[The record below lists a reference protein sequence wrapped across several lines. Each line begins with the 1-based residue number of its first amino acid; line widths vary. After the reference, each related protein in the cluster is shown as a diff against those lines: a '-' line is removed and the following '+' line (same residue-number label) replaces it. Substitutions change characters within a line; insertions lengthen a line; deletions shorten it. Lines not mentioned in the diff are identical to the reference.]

1 MVVMV
6 ESTHDRK
13 SDDLVA
19 YNLRRRNRPEPFR
32 NLLLD
37 PLMRSCLVE
46 VGHIGI
52 EHALEL
58 LLLNNQ
64 QMIQAFLSDA
74 PQEALTDRIGSGR
87 MNRRF
92 QDLDA
97 AGCGHTSEARPK
109 FGIVIPN
116 QVLWRLSIRGGFSQL
131 LRHPGIGRRAR
142 YAHMDHLACL
152 ELDEEEGKEWSKEQ
166 VSHLQEVACPD
177 LRGVVAKKGRPLLS
191 SWLVGANRP
200 HVLLDSALAHP
211 YAQFQEFPTDPFS
224 TPESILPRHLPDQG
238 DGFLGDLGPV
248 RSGLGLVLPVQAK
261 ELPMPPQ
268 QGVWLHDH
276 EGLPPGSNQPGQ
288 QDQED
293 AIGLRACGPFHLPLQ
308 DNELLAQEGNFG
320 HQFRLASAQVGQ
332 GGERQGGSERF
343 GPTSQTSGEGI
354 QAAIQEPLESG
365 ENTTHT
371 KTSPSHESIVI
382 RA

>member
-1 MVVMV
+1 MHRLPKRSAKDLLRHDAPSWMDLVPQLDARTSASASGCPMVVMV

-116 QVLWRLSIRGGFSQL
+116 QVLGRVPIRSRFSQ
-131 LRHPGIGRRAR
+131 R
-142 YAHMDHLACL
+142 YARPRRRLAI
-152 ELDEEEGKEWSKEQ
+152 WSR
-166 VSHLQEVACPD
+166 
-177 LRGVVAKKGRPLLS
+177 LRG
-191 SWLVGANRP
+191 
-200 HVLLDSALAHP
+200 
-211 YAQFQEFPTDPFS
+211 
-224 TPESILPRHLPDQG
+224 
-238 DGFLGDLGPV
+238 
-248 RSGLGLVLPVQAK
+248 
-261 ELPMPPQ
+261 
-268 QGVWLHDH
+268 
-276 EGLPPGSNQPGQ
+276 
-288 QDQED
+288 
-293 AIGLRACGPFHLPLQ
+293 
-308 DNELLAQEGNFG
+308 
-320 HQFRLASAQVGQ
+320 
-332 GGERQGGSERF
+332 
-343 GPTSQTSGEGI
+343 
-354 QAAIQEPLESG
+354 
-365 ENTTHT
+365 
-371 KTSPSHESIVI
+371 
-382 RA
+382 